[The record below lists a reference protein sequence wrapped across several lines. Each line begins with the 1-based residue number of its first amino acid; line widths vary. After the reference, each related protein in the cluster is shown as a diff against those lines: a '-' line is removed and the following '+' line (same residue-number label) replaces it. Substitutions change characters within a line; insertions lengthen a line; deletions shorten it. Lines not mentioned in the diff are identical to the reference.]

1 MYTLDILHGSF
12 LRHVRRYAE
21 MWCTFGTARF
31 CHEFVVAGFSSCS
44 TPQSRQIF
52 TVATSGTHLIRH
64 RFMAKIVRTHDIS
77 ATIFRSYSFP
87 AKDTQLFNHT
97 LSRISRLRPIT
108 STQVSQRFVQQA
120 RVVQSEFQVLLCQRF
135 PELLATRSD
144 FDHLV
149 PSQLSHAETPH

>member
-52 TVATSGTHLIRH
+52 TVATSGTHLFRH

-77 ATIFRSYSFP
+77 ATIFRSYSFSATILRSAFITLALVSHSFP

-108 STQVSQRFVQQA
+108 STQVSQPV
-120 RVVQSEFQVLLCQRF
+120 C
-135 PELLATRSD
+135 ATSKSRPKRI
-144 FDHLV
+144 
-149 PSQLSHAETPH
+149 PSTPLPTIS